1 MPLPGFPS
9 SALMPDPG
17 GLLKRLLTSWRGDV
31 LLAVLLA
38 AWAIGYVSV
47 AAARGNEQWASL
59 LFVLPFAATVAVRRR
74 WPAAAAGV
82 ACALLLAG
90 WPLGVVAVL
99 NGALGT
105 PLLSVPFL
113 LSYTLGAETGAATGL
128 AGTVLLAACA
138 QLADGGFSP
147 VAEMITFGPWLAGRV
162 VLSRRRLAEQ
172 LQARNDEL
180 RAEQEVFAEESVR
193 YERARIARDLHDVVA
208 HCLSVMVVQ
217 ASAGQRMTDSGEV
230 AEALESVAT
239 AAAQAQTEI
248 GTLVELL
255 AGEIPSGASPRLAM
269 IGELVGRASA
279 TGLTVTCRFEGDCD
293 QLDDV
298 ASETAYRVVQEALT
312 NAFKHAPGAPVDI
325 TIHGD
330 GAGVTVDIVNAA
342 PRESPAGLARSG
354 GGYGLAGMRERVDA
368 CGGSLTS
375 GPTTAGGWQVSAAL
389 PANLS
394 RSPVSRWPAS
404 DRG

>member
-1 MPLPGFPS
+1 
-9 SALMPDPG
+9 MPDPG

-31 LLAVLLA
+31 LLAALLA
-38 AWAIGYVSV
+38 AWAIGYLSL
-47 AAARGNEQWASL
+47 AAARGTGQWGAL
-59 LFVLPFAATVAVRRR
+59 LFVLPFAGTVAVRRR

-90 WPLGVVAVL
+90 WPLGLAAVL

-138 QLADGGFSP
+138 QLAGGGFSP

-172 LQARNDEL
+172 LQARNEEL

-279 TGLTVTCRFEGDCD
+279 TGLTVNCRFEGDCD
-293 QLDDV
+293 HLDDA

-325 TIHGD
+325 TVHGD

>member
-9 SALMPDPG
+9 SALMPDLG

-38 AWAIGYVSV
+38 VWAIGYLSL
-47 AAARGNEQWASL
+47 AAARGNGQWAAL
-59 LFVLPFAATVAVRRR
+59 LFLLPFAATVAVRRR
-74 WPAAAAGV
+74 WPVAAAGV

-90 WPLGVVAVL
+90 WPLGVAAVI
-99 NGALGT
+99 NGVGT
-105 PLLSVPFL
+105 PFLSVLFL

-128 AGTVLLAACA
+128 AGTVLLAACV
-138 QLADGGFSP
+138 QLAGGGFSP

-162 VLSRRRLAEQ
+162 VLSRRRMAEQ

-217 ASAGQRMTDSGEV
+217 ASAGQRMTDAGEV
-230 AEALESVAT
+230 AEALETVAT

-279 TGLTVTCRFEGDCD
+279 TGLTVNCRFQGDCD
-293 QLDDV
+293 HLDDA

-330 GAGVTVDIVNAA
+330 GAGVTVRIVNAS

-394 RSPVSRWPAS
+394 RQCREPVA
-404 DRG
+404 GQ